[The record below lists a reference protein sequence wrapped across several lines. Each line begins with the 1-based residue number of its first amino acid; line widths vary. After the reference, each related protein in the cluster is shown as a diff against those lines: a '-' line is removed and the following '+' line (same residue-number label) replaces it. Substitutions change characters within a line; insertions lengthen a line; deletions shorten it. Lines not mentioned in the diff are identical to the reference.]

1 MQRILRVSTRAGPDL
16 VDITGQVSRVVEKSG
31 VKEGIC
37 LVFVPGATGAVVINE
52 NEPDLLE
59 DFKKILEK
67 LVPEEGYKHPHNAH
81 SHLRSLILGPSET
94 IPVQAGKLV
103 LGTWQSIF
111 LVNLDAGPREREVV
125 VRVLGE

>member
-1 MQRILRVSTRAGPDL
+1 
-16 VDITGQVSRVVEKSG
+16 VSRVVEKSG

-81 SHLRSLILGPSET
+81 SHLRAILLGPGET
-94 IPVQAGKLV
+94 IPVSGGKLV

-111 LVNLDAGPREREVV
+111 LVNLDAGPREREVIV
-125 VRVLGE
+125 KVLGE

>member
-1 MQRILRVSTRAGPDL
+1 MQSILRVSSRAGPDL
-16 VDITGQVSRVVEKSG
+16 LDITGQVSRVVEKSG
-31 VKEGIC
+31 IKEGIC

-59 DFKKILEK
+59 DFRETLRK
-67 LVPEEGYKHPHNAH
+67 LVPEGGHKHPHNAH
-81 SHLRSLILGPSET
+81 SHLRAMLLGLGET
-94 IPVQAGKLV
+94 IPLEGGKLV

-111 LVNLDAGPREREVV
+111 LVNLDAGPREREVA

>member
-1 MQRILRVSTRAGPDL
+1 MQRILRVSTRAGPDP
-16 VDITGQVSRVVEKSG
+16 VDITGQVSMVVEKSG

-81 SHLRSLILGPSET
+81 SHLRAMLLGPGET
-94 IPVQAGKLV
+94 IPVSGGRLV

-111 LVNLDAGPREREVV
+111 LVNLDAGPREREVA